1 MIAGLREMTNS
12 GYRWLMRR
20 FMASASAI
28 TKRSKFYKNASVIP
42 VPASSS
48 STPLYNVYLDDRK
61 LKTPSGKA
69 LEIESEALALAIAQ
83 EWNNQKKY
91 LNISHMRLSGL
102 LFTAVDNPYSI
113 KKEDIVSK
121 ILEYLDGD
129 TILFRTNENEKLA
142 AIQEQKWDPIVEW
155 ANAEFELTLK
165 PSYSIVEGPNIEA
178 ESRNRLQRYLLAYG
192 FLPLTGMQY
201 AVESVKSLLLTLSVM
216 RHRTDIEDAVDMAL
230 LEQTFQSRIWGNVE
244 WAHDVEREELIS
256 RLSAGILFAHLTS
269 SSSIRRPLESK

>member
-1 MIAGLREMTNS
+1 MNS
-12 GYRWLMRR
+12 GYRWLTRR

-28 TKRSKFYKNASVIP
+28 TKKSKFYKNASVVP
-42 VPASSS
+42 VSASSS
-48 STPLYNVYLDDRK
+48 SSSSSPLYNIYLDDRK

-91 LNISHMRLSGL
+91 LNISHMRLTGL
-102 LFTAVDNPYSI
+102 LFTALDNPYSI

-129 TILFRTNENEKLA
+129 TILFRAGENEKLDA
-142 AIQEQKWDPIVEW
+142 LQRQKWDPIIEW
-155 ANAEFELTLK
+155 ANTEFELTLK
-165 PSYSIVEGPNIEA
+165 PSYSIVDGPIIEA

-192 FLPLTGMQY
+192 FLSLTGIQY
-201 AVESVKSLLLTLSVM
+201 AVESVKSLLITLSVM
-216 RHRTDIEDAVDMAL
+216 GYRTDVEDAVDMAL
-230 LEQTFQSRIWGNVE
+230 LEQIFQSKIWGNVE

-269 SSSIRRPLESK
+269 SSSIRQSVESK